1 MADNSIIQGEIFS
14 KDIVEEIQED
24 LIKLAT
30 EGIQQETI
38 SSFKDLKEEAF
49 SFLNKMDNL
58 YKVFEQNQLNKLKQ
72 MAQNAENSK
81 KIFDTT
87 KKDKD
92 LLLRSKYLLAF
103 SFDAKVKNFL
113 GQVPSK
119 ALYVHTFIDKETNH
133 LDLQTE
139 EMDLT
144 DLISLLTSTTGS
156 TGNEIGKL
164 ISKSGELPKDQ
175 TEEGKLLNQDNGKL
189 EKHVEHA
196 RIAYIGTY
204 NRLQR
209 FFERRKAAGK
219 DTYINKKG
227 EEKKKTRQGGIILWK
242 LQKAWTV
249 GKVSNEG
256 DLKEAYVKLLMAKHE
271 NDLVTSVTGKS
282 PFYNHEL
289 VGQFFQNYIWNVTNK
304 SAILEEDVVGENSQ
318 WAVKSYNA
326 SMPSLKQY
334 ITAARAIINADPKNV
349 YDAETLKALL
359 ESKFPAERHRNRFEE
374 LNKKTKGSLTK
385 ALRNSVANTKGIH
398 IEVPEDYLT

>member
-1 MADNSIIQGEIFS
+1 MADNNLFEDKQIDALYNELLRLAKEGFEEES
-14 KDIVEEIQED
+14 KLEW
-24 LIKLAT
+24 
-30 EGIQQETI
+30 G
-38 SSFKDLKEEAF
+38 DLKIAAQD
-49 SFLNKMDNL
+49 FLKNMDNIH
-58 YKVFEQNQLNKLKQ
+58 KVFEQKETSRLKAMMQNPLN
-72 MAQNAENSK
+72 AN
-81 KIFDTT
+81 KIFDTSKEERT
-87 KKDKD
+87 
-92 LLLRSKYLLAF
+92 LLLKSKYLLAF

-156 TGNEIGKL
+156 TGGEIGKL

-196 RIAYIGTY
+196 RIAYIATY

-209 FFERRKAAGK
+209 FFERRAAAGK
-219 DTYINKKG
+219 DTYKKKG
-227 EEKKKTRQGGIILWK
+227 KIKKKTRQGGIILWK
-242 LQKAWTV
+242 LQKVWTV

-385 ALRNSVANTKGIH
+385 ALRNSVTVNTKGIH
-398 IEVPEDYLT
+398 IKVPEDYLT

>member
-49 SFLNKMDNL
+49 SFFFKMDNL

-156 TGNEIGKL
+156 TGGEIGKL

-196 RIAYIGTY
+196 RIAYIATY

-209 FFERRKAAGK
+209 FFERRAAAGK
-219 DTYINKKG
+219 DTYKKKG
-227 EEKKKTRQGGIILWK
+227 KIKKKTRQGGIILWK
-242 LQKAWTV
+242 LQKVWTV

-385 ALRNSVANTKGIH
+385 ALRNSVTVNTKGIH
-398 IEVPEDYLT
+398 IKVPEDYLT